1 MSRGLGDVYKR
12 QIQPQ
17 SHSGS
22 GTGQTFSRMQQKKDK
37 KKTNTTGEY
46 GVFGHT
52 TTSLQ
57 LFAILYKIYM
67 AQNENKCYSIWVKYI
82 WKICR
87 ISGKQW
93 YIIRQMCDFWR

>member
-1 MSRGLGDVYKR
+1 
-12 QIQPQ
+12 
-17 SHSGS
+17 
-22 GTGQTFSRMQQKKDK
+22 MQQKKDK

-82 WKICR
+82 
-87 ISGKQW
+87 
-93 YIIRQMCDFWR
+93 